1 MGFLFDA
8 LSSIF
13 GYVLWFFFDA
23 VSNYAVAITIFVVV
37 FNILMFPLAIKRQKS
52 MAKNAK
58 IGIKQQEIRKKYE
71 KNPKK
76 YNEEIA
82 KLYEKEGFNPMSGCL
97 VTMLLPLFLWPSVY
111 GAVTKPLQNVLHIPN
126 EKVVAAVQVLPE
138 LESQSN
144 RGYEQLKVVQHFS
157 DVKDKLTMLNE
168 KEYSQLEEY
177 SNGFNFLGLDLLKS
191 PNKSEFSAMLW
202 LVPLFCFLSSALTA
216 FISQKTMQN
225 PAQNQGCMKYMPY
238 MVMFIPAY
246 WSYTIPA
253 AVGIYWI
260 ANSLFAAFQAVILN
274 KFYNTYTINAQEE
287 AARAAL
293 LFEEESKVE
302 KM

>member
-1 MGFLFDA
+1 
-8 LSSIF
+8 
-13 GYVLWFFFDA
+13 
-23 VSNYAVAITIFVVV
+23 
-37 FNILMFPLAIKRQKS
+37 
-52 MAKNAK
+52 
-58 IGIKQQEIRKKYE
+58 
-71 KNPKK
+71 
-76 YNEEIA
+76 
-82 KLYEKEGFNPMSGCL
+82 
-97 VTMLLPLFLWPSVY
+97 
-111 GAVTKPLQNVLHIPN
+111 
-126 EKVVAAVQVLPE
+126 
-138 LESQSN
+138 
-144 RGYEQLKVVQHFS
+144 
-157 DVKDKLTMLNE
+157 MLNE

-274 KFYNTYTINAQEE
+274 KFYNIYTINAQEE